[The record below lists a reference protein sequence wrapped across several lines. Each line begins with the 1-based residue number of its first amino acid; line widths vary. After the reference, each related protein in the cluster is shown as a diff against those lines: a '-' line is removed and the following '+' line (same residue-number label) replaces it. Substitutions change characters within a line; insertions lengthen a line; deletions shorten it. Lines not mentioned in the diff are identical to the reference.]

1 MNKLNWITNALAAL
15 MIVLAALGAVC
26 GAAVTIATDAEFYGR
41 MSRSA
46 VEDTLGLGDLVNVTK
61 PMTDYVGLSLDEHY
75 AFADEMAAFM
85 RGETDAQPAVLNET
99 EQAHMFD
106 VRGLVRLAQTFSKGF
121 MTVAAGIAVV
131 IAWTSAMEKKKGMPV
146 GTLIG
151 LGVLVLAGLGVYG
164 LLQTQGFEAL
174 FFRFHEIFFTND
186 LWLMNPETDIL
197 IRMMPQLLFER
208 AGMELVRLALQSF
221 MITWVLLMA
230 VYFIVGNMIRRQLTE
245 KEGTK

>member
-1 MNKLNWITNALAAL
+1 MNKLTWITNTLACL

-26 GAAVTIATDAEFYGR
+26 GAAVTVATDEVFYGR

-46 VEDTLGLGDLVNVTK
+46 VEDTLDLGDLVNVTK

-85 RGETDAQPAVLNET
+85 RGETDAQPEILNEK
-99 EQAHMFD
+99 EQRHMLD
-106 VRGLVRLAQTFSKGF
+106 VRALVRLAQTVSRGC
-121 MTVAAGIAVV
+121 MTLAAALAVV
-131 IAWTSAMEKKKGMPV
+131 IAWTSAMNRRKGMPF

-151 LGVLVLAGLGVYG
+151 LGVIALGAFGVYS
-164 LLQTQGFEAL
+164 LLSAQGFGTL
-174 FFRFHEIFFTND
+174 FYRFHELFFTND

-208 AGMELVRLALQSF
+208 AGKEVVRLALQSF
-221 MITWVLLMA
+221 LITDILLMM
-230 VYFIVGNMIRRQLTE
+230 VYTIVGGMIRRQLSE
-245 KEGTK
+245 RKSS